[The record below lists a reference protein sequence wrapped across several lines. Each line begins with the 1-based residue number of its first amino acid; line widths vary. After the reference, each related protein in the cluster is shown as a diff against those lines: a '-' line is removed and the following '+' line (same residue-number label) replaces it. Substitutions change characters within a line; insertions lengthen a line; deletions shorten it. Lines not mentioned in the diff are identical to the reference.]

1 MQIAL
6 EASRN
11 GILAMVDKQDL
22 IANNLANLNTTAF
35 KRVSLSQADFTIPGT
50 QVAATPA
57 DFSQG
62 DVTSTGKD
70 LDIAIEGDGF
80 FTVLRGGVPAYT
92 RAGTF
97 HQDRDGTLVTAQGY
111 PVEPAISFPPET
123 ERIEVGQDG
132 TVYAILDNGAT
143 TAALGRLDAVRFQN
157 PQGLIPAG
165 DNLYLEG
172 PDSGPAL
179 TGAFGDREFPT
190 LRHRA
195 LEDSNVDLSREMTD
209 ELIAQRA
216 FQANVR
222 AFKTTDE
229 IIGNTLDLFR

>member
-35 KRVSLSQADFTIPGT
+35 KRVSLAQADFTIPGT
-50 QVAATPA
+50 QVSATPP
-57 DFSQG
+57 DFTQG
-62 DVTSTGKD
+62 DVTSTGNDMD
-70 LDIAIEGDGF
+70 LAIEGDGF

-92 RAGTF
+92 RAGSF
-97 HQDRDGTLVTAQGY
+97 HRDRDGNLVTAQGY
-111 PVEPAISFPPET
+111 PVDPPISFPAET
-123 ERIEVGQDG
+123 ERVEVGQDG
-132 TVYAILDNGAT
+132 TVYAVLDNGAT
-143 TAALGRLDAVRFQN
+143 TATLGRLDAVRFQN
-157 PQGLIPAG
+157 PQGLLPAG

-179 TGAFGDREFPT
+179 TGAFGDQGFPIV
-190 LRHRA
+190 RQRS
-195 LEDSNVDLSREMTD
+195 LEDSNVDLSRELTD
-209 ELIAQRA
+209 ELIAQRG

-222 AFKTTDE
+222 AFKTTDDL
-229 IIGNTLDLFR
+229 IGNTLDLFR